1 MKGCLNLLPQTL
13 FIPHLDLTKSVGNV
27 DKLIKTIF
35 SVVLDPAVRIL
46 LLKVVHFTYLIVAK
60 ADLRD

>member
-13 FIPHLDLTKSVGNV
+13 FIPHLDLTKSVVNV
-27 DKLIKTIF
+27 DKLFKTVFNI
-35 SVVLDPAVRIL
+35 VLDLVVRIL
-46 LLKVVHFTYLIVAK
+46 LLKVVHFTYLVVTK